1 MTIAPE
7 AIERILQRLC
17 IAHSGEATPA
27 GPNRWAVEIEDG
39 EDPPTT
45 LKFAQGVTPDG
56 LKLSCDAPLDRYTT
70 PQSVVV
76 AKFQSEL
83 ATALTHEKIHFRSF
97 ADIAAFIDG
106 RYEADVHAED
116 GYLVIG
122 PDEEVPISITAPHV
136 SREPWVEV
144 SVAFDNDANPAWL
157 LEKNGEMTSVR
168 FETANDSVGLVAAF
182 PIPVL
187 TAQRLIEMIDDVLV
201 MYAVLVAEYEESD
214 DEDDDED
221 ADDEDADDEDD
232 DDEDDDEDEDP
243 EAWTRAAIVG
253 PWRDKTACL
262 RAVDDSL
269 LRSGYLKLA
278 SREPHCEIA
287 QIHRIG
293 PTLWVT
299 VEPPIVA
306 DLAQH
311 LADSKLFA
319 VDIAVADDGVH
330 ALRAHLLELEVDESG
345 AVKLRDGLGS
355 EPEFREVDAATR
367 AWELKLAARAAGVPE
382 TSEVSSRSV
391 YYRAL

>member
-1 MTIAPE
+1 MSIEPA

-17 IAHSGEATPA
+17 IARSGDATPA
-27 GPNRWAVEIEDG
+27 GPNRWAIEIEDG
-39 EDPPTT
+39 EEPPTT
-45 LKFAQGVTPDG
+45 LTFTQGVTPDA
-56 LKLSCDAPLDRYTT
+56 LRLSCDAPLDRYT
-70 PQSVVV
+70 PAQAVVV
-76 AKFQSEL
+76 AQLQAEL
-83 ATALTHEKIHFRSF
+83 ATALTQEKIHFRSF
-97 ADIAAFIDG
+97 TDIAAFIDG
-106 RYEADVHAED
+106 RYEADVHADD

-122 PDEEVPISITAPHV
+122 PDGEVPISITAPHV

-144 SVAFDNDANPAWL
+144 SVAFDDDANPAWL

-182 PIPVL
+182 PITVL

-201 MYAVLVAEYEESD
+201 MYAALTAEYEE
-214 DEDDDED
+214 
-221 ADDEDADDEDD
+221 A
-232 DDEDDDEDEDP
+232 DDEDEDDETDDGEDGDDA
-243 EAWTRAAIVG
+243 EAWSRAAIVG

-278 SREPHCEIA
+278 TREPHCEIV

-311 LADSKLFA
+311 LSDSKLYA

-330 ALRAHLLELEVDESG
+330 ALRAHLLELELDVDG

-355 EPEFREVDAATR
+355 EPEFRAVDAARR
-367 AWELKLAARAAGVPE
+367 AWELRLAARAAGVPE
-382 TSEVSSRSV
+382 TAEVSSRTV